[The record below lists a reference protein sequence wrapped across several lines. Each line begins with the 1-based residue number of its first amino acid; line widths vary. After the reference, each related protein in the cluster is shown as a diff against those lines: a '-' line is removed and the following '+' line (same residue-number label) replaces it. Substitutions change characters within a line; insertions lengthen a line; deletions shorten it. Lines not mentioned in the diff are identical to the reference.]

1 MDGYIPFA
9 PRWAQNIR
17 TIAYDERIGIYEYCR
32 FANYAITRVLGVGAK
47 AFGYLQLMSNLKF
60 VDLVA
65 ISSSCSKPEL
75 LTESNVSK
83 IVEQVKKTVLGT
95 DIGIIITA
103 LEDDDA
109 EAQVSI
115 KIAQVIRETGAL
127 TLAFVIKSP
136 TDAPAGISQLKE
148 AVDTLFVCEEEE
160 QLPSPLSQHHD
171 DEAIQYEILDAVSA
185 LICALHAPSF
195 IGFDF
200 SDFCTVFARPR
211 AQGTG
216 HFGRFGQGVGQGE
229 HTDDAVHHAMKALGE
244 APAVIKNASAILVI
258 ARANANFNIANWSQ
272 IDCAIQEY
280 TNEEAEVKYVL
291 FFDDN
296 MAEDQIS
303 TTIFLTWP
311 ADYNMPND
319 SLGSS

>member
-9 PRWAQNIR
+9 PNWRPFPYVV
-17 TIAYDERIGIYEYCR
+17 TRI
-32 FANYAITRVLGVGAK
+32 VGVGDQAK
-47 AFGYLQLMSNLKF
+47 ACLQLMSNLKF
-60 VDLVA
+60 VDFVA
-65 ISSSCSKPEL
+65 ISSSFLKPEVL
-75 LTESNVSK
+75 NENEDKL
-83 IVEQVKKTVLGT
+83 VEQVKENYQDLC
-95 DIGIIITA
+95 IIITA

-272 IDCAIQEY
+272 IDCATQEY
-280 TNEEAEVKYVL
+280 TNEESEVKYVL

-303 TTIFLTWP
+303 TTIFLTWT

-319 SLGSS
+319 SLGSI

>member
-1 MDGYIPFA
+1 
-9 PRWAQNIR
+9 
-17 TIAYDERIGIYEYCR
+17 
-32 FANYAITRVLGVGAK
+32 
-47 AFGYLQLMSNLKF
+47 MSQLKF
-60 VDLVA
+60 VDLIA
-65 ISSSCSKPEL
+65 ISSSCLKLGLKPEVL
-75 LTESNVSK
+75 SVSNK
-83 IVEQVKKTVLGT
+83 IVEHVKKTVLGT

-272 IDCAIQEY
+272 IDCATQEY
-280 TNEEAEVKYVL
+280 TNEESEVKYVL

-319 SLGSS
+319 SLGSI